1 MREGGGL
8 CWLLVGRVPCYGRGR
23 RFLLVVGW
31 EVLSCVAYDGMI
43 PLLLLLLLLL
53 LLSLYGKARFGC
65 WIPIYR
71 PTSDAWGT

>member
-1 MREGGGL
+1 MGEGGRRFVL
-8 CWLLVGRVPCYGRGR
+8 VVGREVPCYGSGR
-23 RFLLVVGW
+23 RFMLVVGW

-53 LLSLYGKARFGC
+53 SLCGKGRFGC